1 MSLRFPNGVV
11 PTGRS
16 GRQRVAQP
24 PGHHQQVPP
33 LEACARLSQD
43 RTNGIGSFRVNLKRG
58 CHSAHHQMSAKHLHR
73 HAGVSLRAQ
82 GSAAV
87 LKSLDAWQMSNIYE

>member
-16 GRQRVAQP
+16 GRQREP

-33 LEACARLSQD
+33 LEACARLNQD

-58 CHSAHHQMSAKHLHR
+58 CNSAHHQMSAKHLHR

-82 GSAAV
+82 GSAAT
-87 LKSLDAWQMSNIYE
+87 LESLDAWQMSNIYE